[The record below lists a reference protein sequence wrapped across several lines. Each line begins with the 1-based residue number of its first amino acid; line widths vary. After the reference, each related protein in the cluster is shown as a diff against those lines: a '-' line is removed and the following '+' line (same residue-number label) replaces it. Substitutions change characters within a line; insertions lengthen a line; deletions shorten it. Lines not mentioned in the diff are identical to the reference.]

1 MSDLKMNFDKLNKA
15 SKEVNEKWGNMMKEN
30 NPFDTIS
37 KIAKDIADRQDKEV
51 ALEFTKHICTLLKN
65 NGVSPM
71 IDEYKQN
78 FVKENSV
85 EQKYGVAITGLDF
98 TEHDKRFRDEIMQL
112 KSELSDV
119 QKSAD
124 EYYNKC
130 IDLTNQIAKLES
142 ELEFKD
148 NMLKIKNGLCGDNGI
163 AKINLNEM
171 VKVKLTP
178 LGAEIYYKQFDELN
192 KQCGREICKPQ
203 MPQIDKDGYTEFQLW
218 NFIELYGEHIGMC
231 KPNVIEP
238 LDIVYCGS
246 GKCHSDH
253 AE

>member
-15 SKEVNEKWGNMMKEN
+15 CKEVNEKWGNMMKEN

-98 TEHDKRFRDEIMQL
+98 TEHDK
-112 KSELSDV
+112 
-119 QKSAD
+119 
-124 EYYNKC
+124 
-130 IDLTNQIAKLES
+130 
-142 ELEFKD
+142 EFKD
-148 NMLKIKNGLCGDNGI
+148 EIERLKRQIEKLASIRTRCHESARGSFDLGNYGCLHIVTADELKTTKDENDRMVELPFDPIETANMLINATYK
-163 AKINLNEM
+163 AKIPFLERQVDRNVYNIDDLEQI
-171 VKVKLTP
+171 
-178 LGAEIYYKQFDELN
+178 AEHL
-192 KQCGREICKPQ
+192 
-203 MPQIDKDGYTEFQLW
+203 L
-218 NFIELYGEHIGMC
+218 
-231 KPNVIEP
+231 
-238 LDIVYCGS
+238 VYC
-246 GKCHSDH
+246 KHNLED
-253 AE
+253 EE

>member
-1 MSDLKMNFDKLNKA
+1 MNFDKLNKA

-148 NMLKIKNGLCGDNGI
+148 NMLKIKNGLCGNFDDLPSEPISVANMLVN
-163 AKINLNEM
+163 AKIE
-171 VKVKLTP
+171 
-178 LGAEIYYKQFDELN
+178 Y
-192 KQCGREICKPQ
+192 
-203 MPQIDKDGYTEFQLW
+203 
-218 NFIELYGEHIGMC
+218 
-231 KPNVIEP
+231 EP
-238 LDIVYCGS
+238 TSLQKALFKTD
-246 GKCHSDH
+246 GKCLADKYSDDDLEQIAEHLLLYCKHSRKED
-253 AE
+253 EQ

>member
-1 MSDLKMNFDKLNKA
+1 MSDLNMNFEKLNKDC
-15 SKEVNEKWGNMMKEN
+15 KEVNEKWGNMMKEN

-98 TEHDKRFRDEIMQL
+98 TEHDKRFRDEIVQL

-142 ELEFKD
+142 ELE
-148 NMLKIKNGLCGDNGI
+148 
-163 AKINLNEM
+163 AKVDFETDRL
-171 VKVKLTP
+171 VKLPFDP
-178 LGAEIYYKQFDELN
+178 LETANMIINATYKAEIPFLERQVDRNVYDINDLE
-192 KQCGREICKPQ
+192 
-203 MPQIDKDGYTEFQLW
+203 QIA
-218 NFIELYGEHIGMC
+218 EHL
-231 KPNVIEP
+231 V
-238 LDIVYCGS
+238 VYC
-246 GKCHSDH
+246 KHNRED
-253 AE
+253 EE

>member
-15 SKEVNEKWGNMMKEN
+15 CKEVNEKWGNMMKEN

-130 IDLTNQIAKLES
+130 IDLTKQVTELES
-142 ELEFKD
+142 ELEVKD
-148 NMLKIKNGLCGDNGI
+148 NLLKIKNGLCKLPMMTVVVAKTINGQDYVRLEDFMSVV
-163 AKINLNEM
+163 NDLQN
-171 VKVKLTP
+171 
-178 LGAEIYYKQFDELN
+178 YD
-192 KQCGREICKPQ
+192 
-203 MPQIDKDGYTEFQLW
+203 
-218 NFIELYGEHIGMC
+218 LY
-231 KPNVIEP
+231 
-238 LDIVYCGS
+238 
-246 GKCHSDH
+246 H